1 MDINNQNI
9 NQNIN
14 EPIQDINQLPCV
26 TAIPI
31 SQEDIESQSFGT
43 NILEIYS
50 RSKTIMFLSF
60 FHCFINVVNSLK
72 KWIFI
77 IFSLF
82 CLLGYKGAKDFNP
95 SLTTYYLV
103 YVLMDFCGQ
112 TVYLYDIN
120 KADVIEKDNR
130 GFVYILETLTILI
143 HLWIIAIVCKFISN
157 LKQLSNENINL
168 LRGGE
173 NMNYNR
179 YVLI

>member
-1 MDINNQNI
+1 M
-9 NQNIN
+9 
-14 EPIQDINQLPCV
+14 
-26 TAIPI
+26 
-31 SQEDIESQSFGT
+31 
-43 NILEIYS
+43 
-50 RSKTIMFLSF
+50 
-60 FHCFINVVNSLK
+60 
-72 KWIFI
+72 IFA

-95 SLTTYYLV
+95 SLIIYYLV

-112 TVYLYDIN
+112 VVYFYDIN
-120 KADVIEKDNR
+120 KADVIDKDNR
-130 GFVYILETLTILI
+130 GFFYILETLTILI